1 MSGVM
6 LSMRLP
12 TVHAFHSIPNIHHS
26 SHHNIS
32 HLLLTHSLTYSPR
45 QRQESIKQEQCT
57 MNKVVAT
64 LTRVDSNSHRDSPGL
79 EHHDINESSDHAKR
93 YLPEE
98 IILTQGRHVLGRG
111 KRADI
116 FMTIRVNQKEIISRA
131 HAEIICTNN
140 EIIFV
145 KDLNSMNGVFVNG
158 LRIENQMLYENDIIQ
173 IGGMSNMP
181 AGKKLKVSADNVRY
195 RFQYKNDIPQVL
207 RHSVPPSAMTAHSGE
222 RAIMSGEKAD
232 QNEKVKDPFKGDV
245 NNHHENGT
253 KSSGSTSVSTPT
265 HPQLQLLSPNNDTSS
280 RKRCRTSSTAT
291 SETVLSKDKEAN
303 IISES
308 KLLKLEQEC
317 ERLRT
322 LLTQAESTVERQSI
336 TLRRNNVQNEEM
348 KSKEVA
354 WNNKCSAIEKQL
366 VESKF
371 QHDECS
377 RLLVAKDNELK
388 ITEEKYNNEIT
399 SLMQKFQDDRNG
411 YAAQLQAAHD
421 EDIRK
426 YQNEW
431 DQKFNEV
438 QNELKELRQ
447 SHDRQKEIISQQ
459 DKTLKDKSIAI
470 SVLQSSHDKE
480 LLEKDGL
487 WADKMNA
494 LLKNS
499 ADDVQT
505 FRTQLQNL
513 RDRSVKDQEQIR
525 SYQAQVASLQAS
537 LETATV
543 LSVANAKLVSN
554 SDDKQ
559 NGVCSIGVDALR
571 EYIMCALCQQPMLD
585 AVVCRYVVFDMF
597 IAG

>member
-1 MSGVM
+1 
-6 LSMRLP
+6 
-12 TVHAFHSIPNIHHS
+12 
-26 SHHNIS
+26 
-32 HLLLTHSLTYSPR
+32 
-45 QRQESIKQEQCT
+45 
-57 MNKVVAT
+57 
-64 LTRVDSNSHRDSPGL
+64 
-79 EHHDINESSDHAKR
+79 
-93 YLPEE
+93 
-98 IILTQGRHVLGRG
+98 
-111 KRADI
+111 
-116 FMTIRVNQKEIISRA
+116 
-131 HAEIICTNN
+131 
-140 EIIFV
+140 
-145 KDLNSMNGVFVNG
+145 
-158 LRIENQMLYENDIIQ
+158 
-173 IGGMSNMP
+173 
-181 AGKKLKVSADNVRY
+181 
-195 RFQYKNDIPQVL
+195 
-207 RHSVPPSAMTAHSGE
+207 
-222 RAIMSGEKAD
+222 
-232 QNEKVKDPFKGDV
+232 
-245 NNHHENGT
+245 
-253 KSSGSTSVSTPT
+253 
-265 HPQLQLLSPNNDTSS
+265 
-280 RKRCRTSSTAT
+280 
-291 SETVLSKDKEAN
+291 
-303 IISES
+303 
-308 KLLKLEQEC
+308 
-317 ERLRT
+317 
-322 LLTQAESTVERQSI
+322 
-336 TLRRNNVQNEEM
+336 
-348 KSKEVA
+348 
-354 WNNKCSAIEKQL
+354 
-366 VESKF
+366 
-371 QHDECS
+371 
-377 RLLVAKDNELK
+377 LLVAKDNELK

-426 YQNEW
+426 NQNEW

-537 LETATV
+537 LESATV